1 MPNIDQLKALKQY
14 LDEKNAQL
22 IAVSKTK
29 TVKDIRE
36 VYDAG
41 QRVFGENRV
50 QEMVEKQGELP
61 NDIEWHLIG
70 HLQTNKVKYMAS
82 FVALVHSVDSLKLL
96 EEVNKQ
102 AIKHGRVIDC
112 LLQMHIAE
120 ESSKFG
126 LNEAELKE
134 LLESEAFRLMSNVR
148 IVGLMGMATFTDDE
162 EQLRSE
168 FKHLKGIFDR
178 TKSAYFANRRYF
190 KDISMGMSGDY
201 ELAVAEGSTMVRV
214 GSLIFGSR

>member
-1 MPNIDQLKALKQY
+1 MPNIDQLKALQQY

-29 TVKDIRE
+29 TVKDIQE
-36 VYDAG
+36 VYDVG

-50 QEMVEKQGELP
+50 QEMVEKQAELP
-61 NDIEWHLIG
+61 KDIDWHLIG
-70 HLQTNKVKYMAS
+70 HLQTNKVKYMAP
-82 FVALVHSVDSLKLL
+82 FVALIHSIDSLKLL
-96 EEVNKQ
+96 AEVNKQ
-102 AIKHGRVIDC
+102 AIRHGRVIDC

-126 LNEAELKE
+126 LNEPELKD
-134 LLESEAFRLMSNVR
+134 LLASKDFQLMSNVR
-148 IVGLMGMATFTDDE
+148 IVGLMGMATFTDDKV
-162 EQLRSE
+162 QVASE

-178 TKSAYFANRRYF
+178 TKAAYFANRRYF

-214 GSLIFGSR
+214 GSLIFGGR